1 MSITPDEPF
10 LRARSQEAKQQREH
24 AILDAAR
31 HLASRHSV
39 RKVTLTDVAEAVGMH
54 KSTMLRY
61 FETREQIFLT
71 ITAQEWE
78 EWSAPLCDQ
87 LASLDRATPEQAAQ
101 LLTDSLMERPL
112 FCDLLVHAPLN
123 LERNVSVQTV
133 RSFKIRVLA
142 AHAAVVAEL
151 RRLFALD
158 ESKAMNIVTVA
169 TSMAG
174 ALRQMAEPGPT
185 LWKLYR
191 TDPDLSHAIVEVAPR
206 LRSIIEALILG
217 LGDFRRA

>member
-1 MSITPDEPF
+1 MTPDAPF
-10 LRARSQEAKQQREH
+10 IRARSREAKQQREQ

-31 HLASRHSV
+31 RLASRRSV
-39 RKVTLTDVAEAVGMH
+39 REVTLTDVAEAVGMH

-71 ITAQEWE
+71 ITAEEWE
-78 EWSAPLCDQ
+78 EWSAPLCDR
-87 LASLDRATPEQAAQ
+87 LASLDRTTPVQAAA

-151 RRLFALD
+151 RRLFALE
-158 ESKAMNIVTVA
+158 ESKAMNVVTVA

-185 LWKLYR
+185 LRELYR
-191 TDPDLSHAIVEVAPR
+191 TDPGLSHAIVEVAPR
-206 LRSIIEALILG
+206 LRSIVEALILG

>member
-1 MSITPDEPF
+1 MTPAEQF
-10 LRARSQEAKQQREH
+10 LRARSPEAKQQREQ

-31 HLASRHSV
+31 GLASRQSV
-39 RKVTLTDVAEAVGMH
+39 REVTLTDVADAVGMH

-71 ITAQEWE
+71 LAAQEWE
-78 EWSAPLCDQ
+78 EWSTPLCNR
-87 LASLDRATPEQAAQ
+87 LASLDRATPAQAAE
-101 LLTDSLMERPL
+101 LLTDSLMARPL

-123 LERNVSVQTV
+123 LERNVSMQTV
-133 RSFKIRVLA
+133 RDFKIRVIA

-151 RRLFALD
+151 QRLFALE
-158 ESKAMNIVTVA
+158 ESEAMNVVTVA

-174 ALRQMAEPGPT
+174 ALRQMAEPGPR
-185 LWKLYR
+185 LRELYR
-191 TDPDLSHAIVEVAPR
+191 SDPELAHAIVEVPPR

-217 LGDFRRA
+217 IGDSRRA